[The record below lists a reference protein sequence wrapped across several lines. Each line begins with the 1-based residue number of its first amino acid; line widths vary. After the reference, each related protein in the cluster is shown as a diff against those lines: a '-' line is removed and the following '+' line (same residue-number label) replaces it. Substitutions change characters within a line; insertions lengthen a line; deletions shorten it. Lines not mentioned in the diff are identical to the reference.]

1 MPELEPAQLQAAI
14 LVAQGLSTKEA
25 ADRVGVSLR
34 TVQRWQKLDL
44 FIETIQSLSSKV
56 REGSVNKLADE
67 LIQENLIWEQ
77 RRRELRE
84 REWKLSN
91 LLLEKVERLLEDADL
106 EISPRQLSNLLEVG
120 SDLAR
125 RAAEMWEGDLNSAI
139 ALTRRYG
146 FNIVDAIGE
155 KDNELEESEEENY

>member
-14 LVAQGLSTKEA
+14 LVAQGVSTKEA
-25 ADRVGVSLR
+25 AHRVGVSLR
-34 TVQRWQKLDL
+34 TLQRWQKLDL
-44 FIETIQSLSSKV
+44 FIETIQTLGNKV
-56 REGSVNKLADE
+56 RKGSVEKIADE

-91 LLLEKVERLLEDADL
+91 LLLEKAERLLEDTEL
-106 EISPRQLSNLLEVG
+106 EISPRQLSNILEIG

-146 FNIVDAIGE
+146 FNVVDATDE
-155 KDNELEESEEENY
+155 NHDENDESEC

>member
-1 MPELEPAQLQAAI
+1 MRELESAQLQAAI
-14 LVAQGLSTKEA
+14 LIGQGVSTKET
-25 ADRVGVSLR
+25 ADRLNVSLR

-44 FIETIQSLSSKV
+44 FVETVQNLANKV
-56 REGSVNKLADE
+56 RKGSIEKLADE
-67 LIQENLIWEQ
+67 LIQENQIWEQ

-91 LLLEKVERLLEDADL
+91 LLLEKAEKLLEDSEL
-106 EISPRQLSNLLEVG
+106 EISPRQLSNILEIG

-125 RAAEMWEGDLNSAI
+125 RAAEMWDGDLNSAI

-146 FNIVDAIGE
+146 FNVVEGIDERDDETDE
-155 KDNELEESEEENY
+155 KEC

>member
-14 LVAQGLSTKEA
+14 LVAQGVSTKEA
-25 ADRVGVSLR
+25 ADRIGVSLR

-44 FIETIQSLSSKV
+44 FIETVQSLSSKV
-56 REGSVNKLADE
+56 RKGSVDKLADE

-91 LLLEKVERLLEDADL
+91 LLLEKVERLLEDTNL
-106 EISPRQLSNLLEVG
+106 EISPRQLSNMLEIG

-125 RAAEMWEGDLNSAI
+125 RAAEMWESDLNSAI

-146 FNIVDAIGE
+146 FNVVDATDE
-155 KDNELEESEEENY
+155 NHDETDESEC

>member
-1 MPELEPAQLQAAI
+1 MSELEPAQLQAAI
-14 LVAQGLSTKEA
+14 LVAQGVSTREA

-34 TVQRWQKLDL
+34 TIQRWQKLDL
-44 FIETIQSLSSKV
+44 FVETIQSLGSKV
-56 REGSVNKLADE
+56 RRGSVEKIADE

-91 LLLEKVERLLEDADL
+91 LLLEKAEKLLEDVDL
-106 EISPRQLSNLLEVG
+106 EISPRQLSNILELG

-125 RAAEMWEGDLNSAI
+125 RAAEMWDGDLNSAI

-146 FNIVDAIGE
+146 FNVVDATGE
-155 KDNELEESEEENY
+155 KDDEIDESEH

>member
-14 LVAQGLSTKEA
+14 LVAQGVSTREA

-34 TVQRWQKLDL
+34 TIQRWQKLDL
-44 FIETIQSLSSKV
+44 FIETVQSLGKKV
-56 REGSVNKLADE
+56 RKGSVEKLADE

-84 REWKLSN
+84 REWRLAN
-91 LLLEKVERLLEDADL
+91 LLLEKAEKLLEDSDL
-106 EISPRQLSNLLEVG
+106 EISPRQLSSILEVG

-125 RAAEMWEGDLNSAI
+125 RASEMWDGDLNSAI

-146 FNIVDAIGE
+146 FNVVEATD
-155 KDNELEESEEENY
+155 ESDDESDETEC